1 MSGVKTGMAVAV
13 PVVVLGVA
21 GVVMRKMAGHDG
33 KALTEQIRQAT
44 RETVHDLEGT
54 VSDFRKN
61 LEGKS
66 ASQLQKSIDSIT
78 DNTKSR
84 IDRIA
89 NQLKNRIRVEQMKSR
104 ARS

>member
-1 MSGVKTGMAVAV
+1 MSGLKTGVAVAV

-21 GVVMRKMAGHDG
+21 GLVMRKMAGHDG
-33 KALTEQIRQAT
+33 KVTERIKQVT
-44 RETVHDLEGT
+44 RDTVHDLEST
-54 VSDFRKN
+54 VSDFRHN

-66 ASQLQKSIDSIT
+66 ASQLQKSIDSIV

-89 NQLKNRIRVEQMKSR
+89 NQLKNRIRVEQMRSR
-104 ARS
+104 A